1 MSNLDPKKYV
11 ETKPIPRRADAGDL
25 IIIMGA
31 CLLDKKPGARP
42 AFNREHVEENR
53 DLLESEGV
61 YRIRVLR
68 MIENQIQWRHWDW
81 KSLLGWF
88 DSNHVQDKTNAWD
101 VFSPMFSGKVLL
113 GTSNKRYHRLLGMYI
128 NSEIRE
134 YDREFRKKNFKTALA
149 GYERL
154 LTVVNDLDELVCGD
168 NVIGNTENIRAK
180 LNYITSETLDKSAP
194 GQDDAKS
201 SGVAYYDTNDWR
213 DMIMSISA
221 RVDDVINNGTL
232 RHGKDDSLVKVNEY
246 VQKWAGDLMERI
258 EKVETEK
265 TKAEAQDDQPRI
277 GVDPWVNVLIKN
289 REAISKALRGNNASE
304 TARVIRELLPNDER
318 YPKRS
323 KKSESAGERDELTL
337 SEVKRRLVAKN
348 RLQSIKTVGDEYYSE
363 LLREFETFIS
373 KCIRS

>member
-1 MSNLDPKKYV
+1 
-11 ETKPIPRRADAGDL
+11 
-25 IIIMGA
+25 
-31 CLLDKKPGARP
+31 
-42 AFNREHVEENR
+42 
-53 DLLESEGV
+53 
-61 YRIRVLR
+61 
-68 MIENQIQWRHWDW
+68 
-81 KSLLGWF
+81 
-88 DSNHVQDKTNAWD
+88 
-101 VFSPMFSGKVLL
+101 
-113 GTSNKRYHRLLGMYI
+113 
-128 NSEIRE
+128 
-134 YDREFRKKNFKTALA
+134 
-149 GYERL
+149 
-154 LTVVNDLDELVCGD
+154 
-168 NVIGNTENIRAK
+168 
-180 LNYITSETLDKSAP
+180 
-194 GQDDAKS
+194 
-201 SGVAYYDTNDWR
+201 
-213 DMIMSISA
+213 
-221 RVDDVINNGTL
+221 
-232 RHGKDDSLVKVNEY
+232 VKVNEY